1 MNGRAMQGLW
11 RLGWLLAV
19 LALLGCGAATQ
30 GDLTQWIS
38 EQKNQ
43 TRPRVPPLAEP
54 KQFQPQQSSPCA
66 LLCS

>member
-38 EQKNQ
+38 EQ
-43 TRPRVPPLAEP
+43 
-54 KQFQPQQSSPCA
+54 
-66 LLCS
+66 